1 MSYYDSFLYTPMKPL
16 DTWKNQ
22 VQELLN
28 EEFTNASN
36 VIMIEEE
43 KEFGT
48 LEFTPKICRVIT
60 TLDSKVIDKVND
72 DYRTLFFKDV
82 NYEPKLGQRY
92 RFLNNI
98 WIVYNTDNHNSL
110 NSGCYVR
117 RCNNTINSL
126 DYYGN
131 LHQEPCVVDIKPTKS
146 SFIQDESMWA
156 PSTRQIIF
164 FQKNKWTEHLGFNS
178 RIMFED
184 QTYRIGVNL
193 NFDRISTF
201 KKNSIQ
207 FVRAYLDLDLVNE
220 YDNKYLQ
227 IADYKKPNFNIEVPE
242 ELKLLPEVD
251 DYINY
256 TVYLNDIPTEE
267 KVVWYTDNPE
277 IITIN
282 KQTGRYQTRDIGEA
296 NIIVCLA
303 GNEEYQSQIK
313 ITVSSTTEEVSEVVI
328 NPQDY
333 YIPLN
338 QTRTYEVYEEING
351 ERQNTA
357 FDFSFSNL
365 NSSYYSVTKTDNS
378 FTISNK
384 KTSDNILLEVELTN
398 RRTAETSKL
407 YIELGGLF

>member
-1 MSYYDSFLYTPMKPL
+1 MSYYDSFLYTPMKPINS
-16 DTWKNQ
+16 WKTQ

-48 LEFTPKICRVIT
+48 LNFTPKICRVIT

-72 DYRTLFFKDV
+72 DYRTLFFNDLE
-82 NYEPKLGQRY
+82 YQPKLGQRY

-126 DYYGN
+126 DFYGN
-131 LHQEPCVVDIKPTKS
+131 LHEEPCVVDIKPTKS

-164 FQKNKWTEHLGFNS
+164 FQKNKWTKDIGFNS
-178 RIMFED
+178 RVMFED
-184 QTYRIGVNL
+184 QTYRVGVNL
-193 NFDRISTF
+193 NFDRTSTF
-201 KKNSIQ
+201 EENSVQ

-227 IADYKKPNFNIEVPE
+227 IADYKKPNFVIGVPE
-242 ELKLLPEVD
+242 QLNLLPNTTDILEYD
-251 DYINY
+251 L
-256 TVYLNDIPTEE
+256 YLNGKPIED
-267 KVVWYTDNPE
+267 KVVWYSDNPSV
-277 IITIN
+277 ITIS
-282 KQTGRYQTRDIGEA
+282 KFTGQYTTKELGEA
-296 NIIVCLA
+296 NITVCLA
-303 GNEEYQSQIK
+303 GNEEYKSEIK
-313 ITVSSTTEEVSEVVI
+313 ITVTSEIEEITETI
-328 NPQDY
+328 ITPQDY

-338 QTRTYEVYEEING
+338 QSRTYEVYEEVNG
-351 ERQNTA
+351 EQQDTS
-357 FDFSFSNL
+357 FDFEFYNL
-365 NSSYYSVTKTDNS
+365 SKTYYSVSKTDNS
-378 FTISNK
+378 FTITNK
-384 KTSDNILLEVELTN
+384 KTSDSILLEVNIIN
-398 RRTAETSKL
+398 RRSGETSKI